1 MTDASIWGGN
11 NGEINIGLDSGD
23 TLTFTAFDLLR
34 DLPVLKKLCQEEIN
48 KELDKILD
56 ERIHKALGGLICQP
70 LFFYLYFKIFLI
82 NSLCKYENTRNQNLC
97 STRIVRHYTWAI

>member
-1 MTDASIWGGN
+1 MNDKKHTYINMTDASIWGGN

-34 DLPVLKKLCQEEIN
+34 DLPVLKKLCQEEIA

-56 ERIHKALGGLICQP
+56 DL
-70 LFFYLYFKIFLI
+70 
-82 NSLCKYENTRNQNLC
+82 ENRN
-97 STRIVRHYTWAI
+97 VF